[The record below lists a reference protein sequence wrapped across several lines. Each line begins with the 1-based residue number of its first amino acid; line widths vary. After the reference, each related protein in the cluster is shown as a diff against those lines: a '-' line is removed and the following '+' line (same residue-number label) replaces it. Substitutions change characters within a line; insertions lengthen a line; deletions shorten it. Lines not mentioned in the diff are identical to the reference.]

1 MRNLNITNRLFWALG
16 MLAMCFAT
24 GYFFQ
29 PMIAASAILSGVLL
43 LLLIADAM
51 TLLLFANPIKG
62 ERSCEQVLSLS
73 DDNQILINIQNTSS
87 FRLQVELIDE
97 LPEQLQLRHQAFFFS
112 MAPTA
117 SKIIEY
123 TIRPTTRGEYHFG
136 NILAF
141 ASTRLGLTNR
151 KITLPCSQMV
161 PVYPSVIQ
169 LRNFEL
175 RTLHRTAMH
184 YGVKKIRKIGHS
196 YEFDTIKN
204 YVAGDDYRSVNWR
217 ATGRSNQ
224 LMVNLF
230 EDEKS
235 QNVYSLIDTSR
246 AMKLPFNGLSLLDY
260 SINAG
265 LVISNTAL
273 QKHDKAGLITFDS
286 KIRKVIKSDNRS
298 RQLHHIL
305 ESLYN
310 VEGSAEDANFEL
322 LYRAVTNLIR
332 GRSLLFLFTN
342 FESVYSA
349 ERALELLRR
358 INKDHLLVVVI
369 FENRELEEY
378 SRQQATELREVYT
391 TTIASKLIAEKYRIA
406 ALLAAHR
413 IQAIVTQPEQLTI
426 HAINKYLELKARG
439 LI

>member
-1 MRNLNITNRLFWALG
+1 MKSLNVTNRFFWVLG
-16 MLAMCFAT
+16 MLALLFAT
-24 GYFFQ
+24 GFFFH
-29 PMIAASAILSGVLL
+29 PIITVAGILSGVLL

-51 TLLLFANPIKG
+51 ILLLFAKPLQIT
-62 ERSCEQVLSLS
+62 RSLDQVLSLS
-73 DDNQILINIQNTSS
+73 DENKILITLKNFGNR
-87 FRLQVELIDE
+87 RLQVEVIDE
-97 LPEQLQLRHQAFFFS
+97 LPEQLQTRDLAFQFS
-112 MAPTA
+112 IAPSAAKT
-117 SKIIEY
+117 IEY
-123 TIRPTTRGEYHFG
+123 TIRPTLRGEYHFG
-136 NILAF
+136 HILAYVN
-141 ASTRLGLTNR
+141 TTMGLFSR
-151 KITLPCSQMV
+151 KLTFHCGCVVS
-161 PVYPSVIQ
+161 VYPSIIQ
-169 LRNFEL
+169 MRNFEL
-175 RTLHRTAMH
+175 RTLQRTAIH

-217 ATGRSNQ
+217 ATGRASQ

-273 QKHDKAGLITFDS
+273 QKHDKAGLIAFDS

-310 VEGSAEDANFEL
+310 VQGSADDANFEL
-322 LYRAVTNLIR
+322 LYRAVSNLIR

-342 FESVYSA
+342 FESIYSA
-349 ERALELLRR
+349 KRALELLRR
-358 INKDHLLVVVI
+358 INRDHLLVVVI
-369 FENRELEEY
+369 FENRELEEF
-378 SRQQATELREVYT
+378 SRQQATDLREVYT
-391 TTIASKLIAEKYRIA
+391 TTIASQLIAEKYRIA
-406 ALLAAHR
+406 GLLASHR